1 MRQGDPLSPFLF
13 NLVVDVL
20 RKLFEKA
27 KEASIFEGLVLGKKK
42 VVVSHLQFAYD
53 TIFFLKPEMENLGW
67 LSKIIQLFS
76 SMLGLRVNLEKS
88 SLLGINVD
96 IQRVQAM
103 ADAIGCKAEEWP
115 IKYLGIPLGEE
126 NERFSLGR
134 F

>member
-103 ADAIGCKAEEWP
+103 ADAIGCKAEECP